1 MATEDLTDEHRALLD
16 FERDWPIGRAGKDEA
31 IRTQFALTPARYYQV
46 LGFVIETE
54 SALKYDPLLVTSL
67 LRARDQ
73 RLRSRSQRITP
84 TNGS

>member
-1 MATEDLTDEHRALLD
+1 MATEELTEEHRALID

-67 LRARDQ
+67 LRARDD
-73 RLRSRSQRITP
+73 RLRARSHRITP
-84 TNGS
+84 PNGS

>member
-1 MATEDLTDEHRALLD
+1 MASEELTDEQRALLE

-54 SALKYDPLLVTSL
+54 PALKYDPLLVTSL

-73 RLRSRSQRITP
+73 RYRARSQRITP

>member
-1 MATEDLTDEHRALLD
+1 MATQDLTDEHRALLD

-73 RLRSRSQRITP
+73 RLRFRSQRITP

>member
-54 SALKYDPLLVTSL
+54 SALKYDPLLVTGL
-67 LRARDQ
+67 LRARDR
-73 RLRSRSQRITP
+73 RLRARQQRITP